1 MGLMPAESSTEQLGH
16 RELVWLVIGI
26 GLAVLPHC
34 TRLPVWI
41 PLLHYCLTLLRL
53 IIPNLELSQIYNT
66 TFILIRQLV
75 MVAALFGVYGSYG
88 TLVGRD
94 AGIALLV
101 VLSGFKVLESKES
114 RDFYIACFLGYFL
127 IITNFIY
134 TQSIPTAIFMFAVIV
149 IMTVSLIT
157 YNDSGKQLLITS
169 RLRLSGALL
178 FQALPIMLILFLL
191 FPRVTGPLWGLP
203 KDAHTG
209 QTGIDDEMAPGSISQ
224 LIQSNAVAFR
234 AKFLGQIPKPAQ
246 LYWRG
251 PVLWFSDGHK
261 WTAGRKK
268 YGRSPAPINTFGQ
281 PVRYEITLE
290 PTNKYWLFALE
301 IPTYIPEQSYLTYDL
316 QLKTKLPVRVR
327 KQYTLVSYTNFL
339 IGTGHPAELQRA
351 LQLPEGHHNKTIQLA
366 RAWRQESNSPGEI
379 IGRALHWFKNDN
391 FYYTQTPPPLHR
403 DSVDEFLF
411 STKQGFCEHYAM
423 AFVVLMR
430 AAGIPARVVTGYQGG
445 EFNPVG
451 NYLIVRQRDAHAWA
465 EVWLGKEGWQRVDPT
480 AAVSPARIDQGIDNA
495 LPNSIFDIP
504 LGLESSII
512 ARDLWQRFQNTWDA
526 INYQWNQWI
535 LSYGPKRQTQFLSQ
549 FGLGR
554 PDWRGMTMGLM
565 VMVGLIIV
573 CMAIWLF
580 RQQPL
585 ATDPARRAYEQFCNK
600 LARQGMVRGMS
611 EGPVDFAQRS
621 STRRA
626 DLAREI
632 NRITTLYIEIRY
644 GSQTDRLKSLK
655 YLIRK
660 FDTGRRQ

>member
-203 KDAHTG
+203 KD
-209 QTGIDDEMAPGSISQ
+209 
-224 LIQSNAVAFR
+224 
-234 AKFLGQIPKPAQ
+234 QIPKPAQ